1 MSKTKEHICFEKILS
16 EIKSIEFCLARFE
29 KIEIISTIWILYH
42 IFNKRYVNIESIL
55 SYRLLRVK
63 EDMRKKDINIKVI
76 NINKPTKKEAERRIK
91 QLSEY
96 LSQNWKTPLEK

>member
-1 MSKTKEHICFEKILS
+1 
-16 EIKSIEFCLARFE
+16 
-29 KIEIISTIWILYH
+29 
-42 IFNKRYVNIESIL
+42 
-55 SYRLLRVK
+55 
-63 EDMRKKDINIKVI
+63 MRKKDINIKVI